1 MIKVR
6 HTRHAIFVWDNEKRR
21 GIVYPAT
28 IFTDIEIF
36 TSEVRRIALDQMIYV
51 HFVSL
56 VFDPTFGRNYL
67 PMREF
72 INKKEPKCRNLID
85 GDEKEMYAPLQY
97 DDNWAIE
104 LHIFFFEHTT
114 EYVYKDGYVEYNFRK

>member
-6 HTRHAIFVWDNEKRR
+6 HTRYAIFVWDDEKKR

-28 IFTDIEIF
+28 VSTDIESF

-72 INKKEPKCRNLID
+72 INEKEPKCKNLSD
-85 GDEKEMYAPLQY
+85 GDETEMYTPLQY
-97 DDNWAIE
+97 DDNWAKE

-114 EYVYKDGYVEYNFRK
+114 EFVYENGYVEYNFKK